1 MSPPDI
7 EGRCWDDLTAWQRS
21 LLIAYNQ
28 IREHEEME
36 FACIGFAK
44 KGIL

>member
-7 EGRCWDDLTAWQRS
+7 EGRCWDDLTAWQRA

-28 IREHEEME
+28 IREYEEME
-36 FACIGFAK
+36 FATIGLVK
-44 KGIL
+44 QTI